1 MTEIYDYSIN
11 DAQSQLHKLNCK
23 NDECYLLIP
32 QNGLVIPISLAC
44 KAPENLAA
52 SLEYTLLVSVT
63 DQRAG
68 SLPLPPQKV
77 TTIQNKISTSAAL
90 SVAPP
95 TAPIEEKQLIA
106 GTALIL
112 HYIDMQSCV
121 MLHLNTSRNRPVS
134 H

>member
-1 MTEIYDYSIN
+1 LTEFNDNSIN
-11 DAQSQLHKLNCK
+11 DAQSQLLKLNCK
-23 NDECYLLIP
+23 NDECYLLIS

-44 KAPENLAA
+44 KAPENLTA
-52 SLEYTLLVSVT
+52 SLEYTLLVSVA
-63 DQRAG
+63 DHRVG

-112 HYIDMQSCV
+112 YCTVMLSCV
-121 MLHLNTSRNRPVS
+121 ILNLDS
-134 H
+134 

>member
-1 MTEIYDYSIN
+1 MTEINDYSIN
-11 DAQSQLHKLNCK
+11 DAQTQLHKLNCK
-23 NDECYLLIP
+23 NDECYLLTS

-52 SLEYTLLVSVT
+52 SLEYTLLVSVA
-63 DQRAG
+63 DQRVG

-77 TTIQNKISTSAAL
+77 TTIQNKISTSAL

-106 GTALIL
+106 GTTLIL
-112 HYIDMQSCV
+112 HYIAMQSCV
-121 MLHLNTSRNRPVS
+121 MLHLNTSRKRPVT